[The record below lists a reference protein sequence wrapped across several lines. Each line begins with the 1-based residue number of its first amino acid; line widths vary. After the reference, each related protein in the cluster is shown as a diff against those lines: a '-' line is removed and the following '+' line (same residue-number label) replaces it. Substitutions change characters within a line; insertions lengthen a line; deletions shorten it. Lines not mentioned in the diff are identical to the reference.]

1 MSRTLEKAIH
11 DGCMA
16 LFTVG
21 MIGTLFHVGLAQLAD
36 APVHHTGTQTYRMVA
51 R

>member
-1 MSRTLEKAIH
+1 MSRTIEKAIH

-21 MIGTLFHVGLAQLAD
+21 MIGTLWHVGLAQLAD
-36 APVHHTGTQTYRMVA
+36 APVQNTGTQRVV
-51 R
+51 RVR

>member
-1 MSRTLEKAIH
+1 MNRALEKAIH

-21 MIGTLFHVGLAQLAD
+21 MIGTLFHVGLASLAD
-36 APVHHTGTQTYRMVA
+36 APVQSTGTQRVV
-51 R
+51 RVR